1 MTAFLCLL
9 YCVMNWATWR
19 LSATDRHV
27 YIGRAAVSAMFGV
40 YLVAAGD
47 VERVAIGIVAETLIL
62 FELAMLGFAIEAR
75 DPRLYG
81 EQNERG

>member
-19 LSATDRHV
+19 LSETDRQV
-27 YIGRAAVSAMFGV
+27 YIGRAAVSALFFV
-40 YLVAAGD
+40 YLWEAKDLDQVSP
-47 VERVAIGIVAETLIL
+47 VFVLPSLVLVVL
-62 FELAMLGFAIEAR
+62 ELLMFVFAIEAR

-81 EQNERG
+81 EQK

>member
-19 LSATDRHV
+19 LSETDRQV
-27 YIGRAAVSAMFGV
+27 YLARAAVSALFGV

-47 VERVAIGIVAETLIL
+47 VERLAIGLVAEFLVVLELI
-62 FELAMLGFAIEAR
+62 MFAFALDAR

-81 EQNERG
+81 EQK